1 MSTPA
6 EEHAPGL
13 ASPDGTA
20 ARARGLSRAY
30 GSGETAV
37 IALDSVDVD
46 IARGRFTAVMGP
58 SGSGKSTLMHC
69 LAGLDTVSTGQVW
82 LGDTEITGLKD
93 TELTRLRRD
102 RVGFMFQSFNLIPTL
117 NARENIT
124 LPMDIAGR
132 KPDEAWLDQ
141 VIDTLGLRYRLK
153 HRPAQLSGGQQQRVA
168 CARALASRPELI
180 FADEPTGNLDSRA
193 GLEVLGFLR
202 EAVDRLGQTVVMVT
216 HDPGAAAHAD
226 LVLFLADGRI
236 VDEMHRPTA
245 ESVLERMKR
254 FDVVRG
260 ATVSDGAVSPGDA
273 VPPSG
278 RRRPDAVPSI
288 AGQADA
294 TQAGAGQAGAGQAGA
309 GQAGAGRPDAGQAGA
324 GRPDAYGRR
333 PYPQSPDSRAPR
345 SRTPCSRMTRRR
357 TAGRHTAQSRTAR
370 GRPPRPRRGRSL
382 APLPALHR
390 RTAAGGALRPRPAG
404 NRAFRRGAAER
415 RGPRPLAA
423 EPRASGGRAP
433 PRPPPESRLTG
444 ALPASRAPGRAD
456 GVLKATLRSF
466 LAHKGRLWWSAP
478 GRSGCCGRSV
488 LAAGNCGA

>member
-13 ASPDGTA
+13 ASPGGTA
-20 ARARGLSRAY
+20 ARARGLTKAY

-69 LAGLDTVSTGQVW
+69 LAGLDTVSAGQVW

-93 TELTRLRRD
+93 RELTRLRRD
-102 RVGFMFQSFNLIPTL
+102 SVGFMFQSFNLIPTL

-141 VIDTLGLRYRLK
+141 VIGTLGLRDRLK

-273 VPPSG
+273 VPPSVRG
-278 RRRPDAVPSI
+278 RPNAVPSVAGQADATQADAVRPDASPSIAGQPRATQPDATQPNAGRPNAGPSI

-294 TQAGAGQAGAGQAGA
+294 TQTDAVRPDAAPSIAGQPRATQPD
-309 GQAGAGRPDAGQAGA
+309 AGRPDDSPPDDSPPDGGTSHRTEPDG
-324 GRPDAYGRR
+324 GRPTATPPKGTE
-333 PYPQSPDSRAPR
+333 PGAAPGASPSDGS
-345 SRTPCSRMTRRR
+345 
-357 TAGRHTAQSRTAR
+357 
-370 GRPPRPRRGRSL
+370 RRGT
-382 APLPALHR
+382 PP
-390 RTAAGGALRPRPAG
+390 AAGGKPGVPPRDDGATGATPAGGGTAGVGRTRPASS
-404 NRAFRRGAAER
+404 AA
-415 RGPRPLAA
+415 G
-423 EPRASGGRAP
+423 EP
-433 PRPPPESRLTG
+433 
-444 ALPASRAPGRAD
+444 AD
-456 GVLKATLRSF
+456 E
-466 LAHKGRLWWSAP
+466 SAP
-478 GRSGCCGRSV
+478 GEQGSGEG
-488 LAAGNCGA
+488 